1 MKSGEQGKWK
11 IKPKVKSWKE
21 KTVGVSG
28 QVGGEEGRGGGLHL
42 FVCVV
47 ESVLCIDDNYPEYFG
62 FCKDKY
68 THHTFISVCI
78 YIYIRKRKNTYS
90 V

>member
-28 QVGGEEGRGGGLHL
+28 QVGGEEGRGGACIYLCVWLRVYFALMTITLSTLAFVRINTHITHL
-42 FVCVV
+42 SLCV
-47 ESVLCIDDNYPEYFG
+47 Y
-62 FCKDKY
+62 
-68 THHTFISVCI
+68 I
-78 YIYIRKRKNTYS
+78 YIYKKKKKY

>member
-42 FVCVV
+42 LCVWLRVYFALMTITLSTLAFVRINTHITHLSLCV
-47 ESVLCIDDNYPEYFG
+47 
-62 FCKDKY
+62 
-68 THHTFISVCI
+68 